1 MSGCNPYLKSLPSS
15 IDGAPPW
22 IPINRGHEIMSRP
35 LKHDLEVSPR
45 NSKELRTDSYQIYSY
60 NQLTLIMHSNL
71 GSTSVTKFSFVF
83 HVGLYLLFH
92 QSHEYRA
99 SSHTNAIAISITS
112 LSFTLY
118 AKATSINQFNPYPIY
133 PMPFLILHT

>member
-45 NSKELRTDSYQIYSY
+45 NSKELRTDSYQIFIQPS
-60 NQLTLIMHSNL
+60 NSSHAFNL

-83 HVGLYLLFH
+83 HVGLYHLF
-92 QSHEYRA
+92 QKSHEYRA
-99 SSHTNAIAISITS
+99 SSHINPIAISITS
-112 LSFTLY
+112 LSFTLH

-133 PMPFLILHT
+133 PIPFLILHN